1 MQKGFL
7 FKGLGLRLMLVLA
20 ILLLAAERADLSAEP
35 TQQLSG
41 QLLVAQ
47 PDLKDPNFQQSVIY
61 LVEHDDGGAFGL
73 VVNQFVARLPLKVVA
88 EHFNMKE
95 TLDKPLTFHYGG
107 PVSPS
112 ALFVLHSDDVTL
124 ETSLDLEHDLAL
136 SGNADI
142 LQQIAKDEGPSRFRI
157 VFGYA
162 GWGPGQVEAE
172 IAAGTWEVIDYDPDL
187 VFGDDLE
194 SWEEAIDRRPLDL

>member
-1 MQKGFL
+1 MQKGFI
-7 FKGLGLRLMLVLA
+7 FKGLSLRLMLA
-20 ILLLAAERADLSAEP
+20 FAALLLAAERADLSAEP
-35 TQQLSG
+35 AQQLSG

-88 EHFNMKE
+88 EHFDMEE
-95 TLDKPLTFHYGG
+95 TLDKPVTFHYGG

-124 ETSLDLEHDLAL
+124 DSSLDLEHDLAL

>member
-1 MQKGFL
+1 MKKGIL
-7 FKGLGLRLMLVLA
+7 LKGLGLRLLLVLA
-20 ILLLAAERADLSAEP
+20 IVLIAAQRSDLAAEP
-35 TQQLSG
+35 TQQLTG

-47 PDLKDPNFQQSVIY
+47 PDLKDPNFERAVIY

-73 VVNQFVARLPLKVVA
+73 VVNQFVARLPLKVLA
-88 EHFNMKE
+88 DH
-95 TLDKPLTFHYGG
+95 LDMEDTGDTPLTFHYGG
-107 PVSPS
+107 PVSPG
-112 ALFVLHSDDVTL
+112 ALFVLHSDDVML
-124 ETSLDLEHDLAL
+124 DSSLSLQHGLAL

-142 LQQIAKDEGPSRFRI
+142 LQQIAEDQGPDSFRI

>member
-1 MQKGFL
+1 MEKGFL

-20 ILLLAAERADLSAEP
+20 VLLLAAERADLSAEP

-88 EHFNMKE
+88 EHFDMEE
-95 TLDKPLTFHYGG
+95 TLDKLLTFHYGG

-124 ETSLDLEHDLAL
+124 DSSLDLEHDLAL

>member
-7 FKGLGLRLMLVLA
+7 FKGLSLRLMLVLA

-35 TQQLSG
+35 TEQLSG

-124 ETSLDLEHDLAL
+124 DTSLDLEHDLAL

>member
-20 ILLLAAERADLSAEP
+20 VLLLAAERADLSAEP

-88 EHFNMKE
+88 EHFDMEE

-124 ETSLDLEHDLAL
+124 DSSLDLEHDLAL

>member
-1 MQKGFL
+1 M
-7 FKGLGLRLMLVLA
+7 
-20 ILLLAAERADLSAEP
+20 
-35 TQQLSG
+35 
-41 QLLVAQ
+41 AQ

-88 EHFNMKE
+88 EHFDMEE
-95 TLDKPLTFHYGG
+95 TADTPLTFHYGG
-107 PVSPS
+107 PVSPA
-112 ALFVLHSDDVTL
+112 ALFVLHSDDVML
-124 ETSLDLEHDLAL
+124 DNSLDLQHGLAL
-136 SGNADI
+136 SGNANI
-142 LQQIAKDEGPSRFRI
+142 LQQIAEEEGPSRFRI

>member
-1 MQKGFL
+1 MKKGFL
-7 FKGLGLRLMLVLA
+7 FKGLALRLLLVLA
-20 ILLLAAERADLSAEP
+20 IVLFAAQRSDLSAEP
-35 TQQLSG
+35 TQLLSG

-47 PDLKDPNFQQSVIY
+47 PDLKDPNFQRAVIY

-73 VVNQFVARLPLKVVA
+73 VVNQFVARLPLKVLA
-88 EHFNMKE
+88 EHLDMEE
-95 TLDKPLTFHYGG
+95 TADTPLTFHYGG

-124 ETSLDLEHDLAL
+124 DSSLSLEHDLAL

-142 LQQIAKDEGPSRFRI
+142 LQHIAKDEGPSRFRI

>member
-1 MQKGFL
+1 MKKGFL
-7 FKGLGLRLMLVLA
+7 FKGLALRLLLVLA
-20 ILLLAAERADLSAEP
+20 IVLIAAQRSDLAAEP
-35 TQQLSG
+35 TQQLTG
-41 QLLVAQ
+41 QLLVAE
-47 PDLKDPNFQQSVIY
+47 PDLKDPNFERAVIY

-73 VVNQFVARLPLKVVA
+73 VVNQFVARLPLKVLA
-88 EHFNMKE
+88 DHLDMEE
-95 TLDKPLTFHYGG
+95 TGDTPLTFHYGG
-107 PVSPS
+107 PVSPG
-112 ALFVLHSDDVTL
+112 ALFVLHSDDVML
-124 ETSLDLEHDLAL
+124 DSSLGLQHGLAL

-142 LQQIAKDEGPSRFRI
+142 LQQIAEDQGPDSFRI

>member
-1 MQKGFL
+1 MQKGFI
-7 FKGLGLRLMLVLA
+7 FKGLSLRLMLAFAV
-20 ILLLAAERADLSAEP
+20 LLLAAERADLSAEP
-35 TQQLSG
+35 AQQLSG

-88 EHFNMKE
+88 EHFDMEE
-95 TLDKPLTFHYGG
+95 TPDKPVTFHYGG

-124 ETSLDLEHDLAL
+124 DSSLDLEHDLAL

>member
-1 MQKGFL
+1 MKKRFL
-7 FKGLGLRLMLVLA
+7 FKGLGLRLLLVLA
-20 ILLLAAERADLSAEP
+20 IVLFAAQRSDLSAEP

-47 PDLKDPNFQQSVIY
+47 PDLKDPNFQRAVIY

-73 VVNQFVARLPLKVVA
+73 VVNQFVARLPLKVLA
-88 EHFNMKE
+88 EHLDMEE
-95 TLDKPLTFHYGG
+95 TADTPLTFHYGG

-124 ETSLDLEHDLAL
+124 DSSLSLEHDLAL

-142 LQQIAKDEGPSRFRI
+142 LQHIAKDEGPSRFRI

-194 SWEEAIDRRPLDL
+194 SWDEAIDRRPLDL

>member
-1 MQKGFL
+1 MKKGSL
-7 FKGLGLRLMLVLA
+7 FKGLGLRLVLA
-20 ILLLAAERADLSAEP
+20 LAIVLFAAQHANLSAEP

-61 LVEHDDGGAFGL
+61 LVEHDDGGTFGL

-88 EHFNMKE
+88 EHFDMEE
-95 TLDKPLTFHYGG
+95 TADTPLTFHYGG
-107 PVSPS
+107 PVSPA
-112 ALFVLHSDDVTL
+112 ALFVLHSDDVML
-124 ETSLDLEHDLAL
+124 DNSLDLQHGLAL
-136 SGNADI
+136 SGNANI
-142 LQQIAKDEGPSRFRI
+142 LQQIAEEEGPDHFRI

-194 SWEEAIDRRPLDL
+194 SWEEAIDRRPLAL

>member
-35 TQQLSG
+35 TEQLSG

-124 ETSLDLEHDLAL
+124 DTSLDLEHDLAL